1 MNWDSWRD
9 FFAMGGY
16 ALYVWGA
23 LAVVAGAIACEL
35 TLLTLR
41 ARSVRAQLAT
51 ARAPVSPGRGG
62 HP

>member
-1 MNWDSWRD
+1 MNWESWSD

-23 LAVVAGAIACEL
+23 LAMVFGAIACEL

-41 ARSVRAQLAT
+41 ARSVRAHLA
-51 ARAPVSPGRGG
+51 ARAPVTPGRGG